1 MKNWLILTLCLLEDL
16 EAIIF
21 FVAGFYFA
29 VILMFANGFKWWYV
43 LIAVVVATAFNYL
56 TEWLLAKVV
65 ENVE

>member
-1 MKNWLILTLCLLEDL
+1 MKNFIILTLCLLEDL

-29 VILMFANGFKWWYV
+29 VILMFANGFKWWYI

-56 TEWLLAKVV
+56 TEWLLAKVIKEV
-65 ENVE
+65 